1 MIWGGVFGV
10 FSWYCGKILEFKF
23 IICKEGK
30 NWSLLFYYKFYY
42 KFDKCYW
49 FYWSVIYVCNLWWF
63 GVVEFCG
70 WYVRGEL

>member
-30 NWSLLFYYKFYY
+30 N
-42 KFDKCYW
+42 
-49 FYWSVIYVCNLWWF
+49 
-63 GVVEFCG
+63 
-70 WYVRGEL
+70 